1 MSSIEAMLRRNPE
14 IDGILAMSDVIAIGA
29 LDGARAAGRNVPA
42 DLKVMGYDGIAEGE
56 RTDPPLSSIRQDS
69 VEKGRL
75 AAEMALGDINGDSRI
90 LETSLLVR
98 GSSR

>member
-1 MSSIEAMLRRNPE
+1 MA
-14 IDGILAMSDVIAIGA
+14 DVVSVGA
-29 LDGARAAGRNVPA
+29 LEGERARRRKTPD
-42 DLKVMGYDGIAEGE
+42 DLKGIGFTGIAGGE

-75 AAEMALGDINGDSRI
+75 AAEMALGETQGDNNRV

-98 GSSR
+98 GSTR